1 MQSSR
6 DERLASDYRDML
18 SIQDRPY
25 LSWIVTKGEPP
36 YAEEYL
42 LTVKVRTYALTSKS
56 NIYTVGTIHRCTVRV
71 TLWDSY
77 PNIAPHIRML
87 NIPSVFHPDWYS
99 MGTYCSSEPWRPDRP
114 LKDHLMRMI
123 GTIMYDP
130 SLITG
135 SAPANCKALDWYMKH
150 RDDSSLFPSDKAG
163 LTVNTLEEL
172 AAAERAMIPFDE
184 IIDSWPVH
192 K

>member
-6 DERLASDYRDML
+6 DERLAADYRDML

-25 LSWIVTKGEPP
+25 LSWIATKGEPP

-42 LTVKVRTYALTSKS
+42 LNVKARSYALTAGSG
-56 NIYTVGTIHRCTVRV
+56 IYTVGAIRSCIVRV

-77 PNIAPHIRML
+77 PHIAPHIRML
-87 NIPSVFHPDWYS
+87 NVPSVFHPDWYS
-99 MGTYCSSEPWRPDRP
+99 MGTYCSSAPWRPDLT
-114 LKDHLMRMI
+114 LKDHIMRMI

-130 SLITG
+130 SLITA
-135 SAPANCKALDWYMKH
+135 SAPANYKALDWYMKH
-150 RDDSSLFPSDKAG
+150 RDDPSLFPSDTTE
-163 LTVNTLEEL
+163 LTENTPEEI
-172 AAAERAMIPFDE
+172 AAVEKAMIPFDE